1 MTEPQTTARRIA
13 VLHHGAE
20 STARTVDTHTAV
32 LAGDDVSA
40 AIASTEALESACE
53 AALSAAGQARADD
66 GPLVRRLSRSR
77 VTAPWCDLVSRLLR
91 QVVPCGGS
99 VREVAEERL
108 RVAGLLLAWC
118 AVEGWD
124 AELRELP
131 APPEH
136 VGGDGPRSSPY
147 STPVRLRHGW
157 ALIGRGLD
165 VEVSE
170 REVRVWRELDG
181 RPLDEV
187 SAALRRHCA
196 GERLE
201 DSAATVAWLV
211 RRGVV
216 EAPVPVALTPGTASR
231 ALPR

>member
-20 STARTVDTHTAV
+20 STARTVDAHAAV
-32 LAGDDVSA
+32 LARDDVSA

-53 AALSAAGQARADD
+53 AALAGAGQVRAD
-66 GPLVRRLSRSR
+66 GAPLVRRLSRNR
-77 VTAPWCDLVSRLLR
+77 VTAPWCDLVSRLSR
-91 QVVPCGGS
+91 QVPPFGGS
-99 VREVAEERL
+99 AREVVEERL
-108 RVAGLLLAWC
+108 RATGLLLAWC
-118 AVEGWD
+118 AVEGWA

-136 VGGDGPRSSPY
+136 VGGDGPRSNPF

-170 REVRVWRELDG
+170 REVRTWRELDG
-181 RPLDEV
+181 RPVGEV
-187 SAALRRHCA
+187 SAALRRHDPR
-196 GERLE
+196 ERPE
-201 DSAATVAWLV
+201 DTAATVAWLV

-216 EAPVPVALTPGTASR
+216 EAPPRVLLSGGTASR